1 MAVSVAPQDKMH
13 GVKNSIVARF
23 ACRCSVLLSLT
34 VSAYAQQYPVKA
46 VRIVVPAAP
55 GGGTDLIGRVF
66 AQKFSKAFAQSFV
79 VDNKGGAGT
88 TLGTDLVA
96 KSPPDGHTL
105 LLTHVSLSFNASY
118 YRRLPYDTAK
128 DFAPIALVASQPYIV
143 VVHPSLPAKNIG
155 ELVAL
160 ARSRPGSISYA
171 SGGAGSGPFMAAE
184 QFKILTR
191 IDLVHVPYRGSG
203 LAFTDV
209 ISGQVPVMFATV
221 SLALPHVRAGRVR
234 ALASSAARRLAAM
247 PELPTIAQGGVREY
261 DFSTWY
267 GLLAPAGTP
276 RAIVTRL
283 SDEAAKILD
292 EPDTRGRFASDGL
305 EPLKSSPDQ
314 FAAFLARDIER
325 WSKVVKA
332 TGLHA
337 D

>member
-1 MAVSVAPQDKMH
+1 MLFGLGEAS
-13 GVKNSIVARF
+13 
-23 ACRCSVLLSLT
+23 
-34 VSAYAQQYPVKA
+34 AQQYPVKP
-46 VRIVVPAAP
+46 VRIIVPAAP

-66 AQKFSKAFAQSFV
+66 AQKFSKTFGQAFV
-79 VDNKGGAGT
+79 VDNRGGAGT

-96 KSPPDGHTL
+96 KAPPDGHTL
-105 LLTHVSLSFNASY
+105 LLTHVSLAFNASY

-128 DFAPIALVASQPYIV
+128 DFAPISLVGIQPYIV
-143 VVHPSLPAKNIG
+143 VVHPSLPAKSIN

-184 QFKILTR
+184 QFKILAR
-191 IDLVHVPYRGSG
+191 VDLVHVPYRGSG
-203 LAFTDV
+203 LGFTDV

-247 PELPTIAQGGVREY
+247 PELPTIAQSGVPEY

-276 RAIVTRL
+276 RAIVVKL
-283 SDEAAKILD
+283 SEEAGKIVD
-292 EPDTRGRFASDGL
+292 EPETRERFASDGI
-305 EPLKSSPDQ
+305 EPLKSSPDE
-314 FAAFLARDIER
+314 FAAFIARDIGR
-325 WSKVVKA
+325 WAKVVNA